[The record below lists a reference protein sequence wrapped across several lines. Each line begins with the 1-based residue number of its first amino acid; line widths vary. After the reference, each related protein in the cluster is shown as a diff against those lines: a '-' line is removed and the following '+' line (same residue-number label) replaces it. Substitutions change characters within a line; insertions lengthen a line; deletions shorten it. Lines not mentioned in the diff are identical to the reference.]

1 VTLGQAYRALAVF
14 FGMLAAVAGFFF
26 LRMKWTGGTDF
37 DVTGFLWLMGNLGR
51 LAVLLL
57 LVVCVGTAI
66 SYWVRSW
73 RY

>member
-1 VTLGQAYRALAVF
+1 VTLGQAQKALALF
-14 FGMLAAVAGFFF
+14 YGMLAAVAGFFC

-37 DVTGFLWLMGNLGR
+37 DVTGFLWLLGNLGR
-51 LAVLLL
+51 LTVLVLFI
-57 LVVCVGTAI
+57 VCLGTAI